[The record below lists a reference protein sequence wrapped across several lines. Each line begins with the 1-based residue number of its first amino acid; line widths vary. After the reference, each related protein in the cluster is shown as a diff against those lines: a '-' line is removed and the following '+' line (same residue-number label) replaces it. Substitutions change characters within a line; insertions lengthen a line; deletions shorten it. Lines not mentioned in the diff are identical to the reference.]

1 MNQEHRFDVIVVG
14 AGHAGCEAALAAA
27 RIGCR
32 VGVIVM
38 DRRAIARMSCN
49 PAIGGLAKGHLVRE
63 VDALGG
69 EMGMTI
75 DSTGIQFRLLN
86 RSRGPAV
93 QAPRA
98 QADKN
103 AYSRRMATVLHS
115 TSGLEVIEGK
125 VIRILARAG
134 HVTGVEVAGGNLYE
148 APAVV
153 VTTGTFLGGIMH
165 CGSESRAGGRVDE
178 SAAMEMSGSLRSFG
192 FRMGRLKT
200 GTPPRLDG
208 TTIDFNRFQPQYG
221 DPDPVPFSFATDRID
236 REQVPCHICFTNP
249 RVHDLI
255 RRNFSKSPLFTGQIR
270 SRGPRYCPSIE
281 DKVIRFADRS
291 RHQIFL
297 EPESLETD
305 EIYVNGLSTSLPV
318 AVQEEVVHGIE
329 GLETARVIRP
339 GYAVEYDFI
348 DPRELDHTLQTR
360 KVKGLFL
367 AGQINGTTGY
377 EEAAALGLMA
387 GINAAL
393 RVRGAGALVLK
404 RHEAYIGVL
413 IDDLVLKGTEEP
425 YRMFT
430 SRAES
435 RLLLG
440 IDSADLRLT
449 EAGYRAG
456 LVKEARYRRFREKRE
471 RCRRA
476 RQFLSG
482 TRIGPGALPGG
493 DSKIDLGIRFREG
506 MALGDLLTRP
516 GWSLDR
522 IVSLSG
528 ARELSDLKPRETDLL
543 EMEFRYRGYVE
554 RQRREVRRLQG
565 EEDRKIPEKIDYSS
579 MAGLSRE
586 SVEKLE
592 ISRPVNLGQAIRISG
607 ITPAAVSLLRAHLEK
622 YRRESVSVSPDSSR
636 RGRKIGSET
645 SP

>member
-1 MNQEHRFDVIVVG
+1 MNQQHRFDVIVVG

-38 DRRAIARMSCN
+38 DRRAIGRMSCN

-63 VDALGG
+63 IDALGG
-69 EMGMTI
+69 EMGLAI

-103 AYSRRMATVLHS
+103 AYSRRMAQVLHS
-115 TSGLEVIEGK
+115 TPGLEVIEGR
-125 VIRILARAG
+125 VDRILARSGA
-134 HVTGVEVAGGNLYE
+134 VTGVEVAAGALYE
-148 APAVV
+148 AASVV

-165 CGSESRAGGRVDE
+165 CGSESRAGGRVGE

-208 TTIDFNRFQPQYG
+208 TTIDFDRFKPQHG
-221 DPDPVPFSFATDRID
+221 DPDPVPFSFATGRID
-236 REQVPCHICFTNP
+236 RRQVPCHICYTNP

-297 EPESLETD
+297 EPESLDTD
-305 EIYVNGLSTSLPV
+305 EIYVNGLSTSLP
-318 AVQEEVVHGIE
+318 ADVQEEMVHGIE

-348 DPRELDHTLQTR
+348 DPRELDHPLETR
-360 KVKGLFL
+360 NVKGLFL

-393 RVRGAGALVLK
+393 RVRGDASLVLG

-456 LVKEARYRRFREKRE
+456 LVGEVQYRRFREKRE

-476 RQFLSG
+476 RKFLSG
-482 TRIGPGALPGG
+482 TRIGPDYGVR
-493 DSKIDLGIRFREG
+493 SREKVVF
-506 MALGDLLTRP
+506 GDLLTRP

-522 IVSLSG
+522 IATLSG
-528 ARELSDLKPRETDLL
+528 ARELSDLRRRETGLL

-554 RQRREVRRLQG
+554 RQQREVLRLRG

-586 SVEKLE
+586 SMEKLE
-592 ISRPVNLGQAIRISG
+592 SARPVNLGQAIRISG
-607 ITPAAVSLLRAHLEK
+607 ITPAAVSLLRVHLEK
-622 YRRESVSVSPDSSR
+622 LRRESASVPPDSSR
-636 RGRKIGSET
+636 RSRKVGSES